1 MSQSQLQVECHPNIH
16 GVSQSFV
23 LLVPIENLFSLD
35 FFLLWLQVVFL
46 PQNPIHHK
54 MHIVQDVRAVRLR

>member
-1 MSQSQLQVECHPNIH
+1 MSQSQLQVECHPSIH
-16 GVSQSFV
+16 GVPWFV
-23 LLVPIENLFSLD
+23 VLVSDENLFSLD